1 MENPNK
7 SGAYLTIEHEA
18 ATPCPLAMC
27 GGPVSTRL
35 PQHLGLSL
43 FFILVKGAV
52 TPHRGFNLHFLIA
65 HEAQYLFVSIVFI
78 NLFSSV
84 KCLLVS
90 PIFKLGCFVWCCGVL
105 TVTFIL
111 YIHVFVR
118 QVAGKQFLP
127 DWSLFFHPFNRVF
140 LRAKALILMKS
151 SGSVFPFMDCG
162 FGVKSKNFLPRLRS
176 CRFPPV
182 FF

>member
-1 MENPNK
+1 MSPGDVWRPTFYP
-7 SGAYLTIEHEA
+7 S
-18 ATPCPLAMC
+18 
-27 GGPVSTRL
+27 L
-35 PQHLGLSL
+35 PAS
-43 FFILVKGAV
+43 GAV
-52 TPHRGFNLHFLIA
+52 TVFHFSQRCGGTSPVFNLHFLIA

-162 FGVKSKNFLPRLRS
+162 FGVKPKNFLPRLRS
-176 CRFPPV
+176 CRFSPI

>member
-1 MENPNK
+1 MIKN
-7 SGAYLTIEHEA
+7 EA
-18 ATPCPLAMC
+18 ATPFPLAMC
-27 GGPVSTRL
+27 GDPVSTHL
-35 PQHLGLSL
+35 YQHLGLSL

-52 TPHRGFNLHFLIA
+52 IPHRGFNLHFLIA
-65 HEAQYLFVSIVFI
+65 NDAWYLFVSIFFI

-90 PIFKLGCFVWCCGVL
+90 PIFRLGCFVWCCWVL
-105 TVTFIL
+105 TVTFIF

-118 QVAGKQFLP
+118 QVVGKQFLP
-127 DWSLFFHPFNRVF
+127 DWSLFFHPSNRIF

-162 FGVKSKNFLPRLRS
+162 FGVKSKNFLPRPRS
-176 CRFPPV
+176 CRFSPI

>member
-1 MENPNK
+1 MSPGDVWRPTFYP
-7 SGAYLTIEHEA
+7 S
-18 ATPCPLAMC
+18 
-27 GGPVSTRL
+27 L
-35 PQHLGLSL
+35 PAS
-43 FFILVKGAV
+43 GAV
-52 TPHRGFNLHFLIA
+52 TVFHFSQRCGGTSPVFNLHFLIA

-127 DWSLFFHPFNRVF
+127 DWSLFFHSFNRVF

-151 SGSVFPFMDCG
+151 SRSVFPFMDCG
-162 FGVKSKNFLPRLRS
+162 FGVKPKNFLPRLRS
-176 CRFPPV
+176 CRFSPI